1 MSVWI
6 GRDSA
11 IDPEAVA
18 GMEEQ
23 GMSKGLVGVTSRSPW
38 QVLGWLGSAAALIFA
53 YRIVMVDLWYTWA
66 TNQDYSYGMVVAP
79 FAAYLVWRKRGD
91 LARLK
96 PTPSWIGA
104 GLLIAAA
111 AMRVAGL
118 LLWYGSLERVSLI
131 VAVAGV
137 VLLLG
142 GRRIMWL
149 MKGPLLFLLLMIPLP
164 GRVALAVTLPLQRLA
179 AVTSA
184 WVLSIMGWEAIS
196 EGNVIRLPGQNLAV
210 AEACN
215 GLRMVFAIVTLGCAI
230 AYLARRPLWE
240 RITVACSSVVI
251 GIAANV
257 GRIVATGAISQA
269 FDTASTAQTHDIAG
283 WLMMPLALMLIWG
296 EQRFLRSLFLDEP
309 AGVGDLY
316 D

>member
-1 MSVWI
+1 
-6 GRDSA
+6 
-11 IDPEAVA
+11 
-18 GMEEQ
+18 
-23 GMSKGLVGVTSRSPW
+23 
-38 QVLGWLGSAAALIFA
+38 
-53 YRIVMVDLWYTWA
+53 MVDLWYTWA

>member
-1 MSVWI
+1 
-6 GRDSA
+6 
-11 IDPEAVA
+11 
-18 GMEEQ
+18 
-23 GMSKGLVGVTSRSPW
+23 
-38 QVLGWLGSAAALIFA
+38 
-53 YRIVMVDLWYTWA
+53 
-66 TNQDYSYGMVVAP
+66 
-79 FAAYLVWRKRGD
+79 
-91 LARLK
+91 
-96 PTPSWIGA
+96 
-104 GLLIAAA
+104 
-111 AMRVAGL
+111 
-118 LLWYGSLERVSLI
+118 
-131 VAVAGV
+131 
-137 VLLLG
+137 
-142 GRRIMWL
+142 
-149 MKGPLLFLLLMIPLP
+149 
-164 GRVALAVTLPLQRLA
+164 
-179 AVTSA
+179 
-184 WVLSIMGWEAIS
+184 MGWEAIS

-316 D
+316 A